1 MTEQPEDF
9 RRTYP
14 FLVDAF
20 SGVVCVHVDVLGAE
34 VAPLESVDGAEVA
47 LLAVAQA
54 DRVQKRS

>member
-20 SGVVCVHVDVLGAE
+20 SGVVLVHVYVFCPK
-34 VAPLESVDGAEVA
+34 VAPLETVDGTEVA
-47 LLAVAQA
+47 LLAVAEA
-54 DRVQKRS
+54 NRIQKLS